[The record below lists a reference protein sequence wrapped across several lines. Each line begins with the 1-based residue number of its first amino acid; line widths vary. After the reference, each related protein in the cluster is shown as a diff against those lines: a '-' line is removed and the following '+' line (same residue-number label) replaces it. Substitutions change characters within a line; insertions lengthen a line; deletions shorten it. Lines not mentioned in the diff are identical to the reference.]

1 MNKLKMCCIFLVS
14 TTIFASGELNNT
26 ISKLNDEYK
35 ILQKQEHIM
44 YLKKQEEVEKLVVEI
59 SELKVIK
66 EKLLNTIKNQTEERK
81 KRFFKDDFDEL
92 INLYKQKLVQI
103 DKKITED
110 NKIIIDFEKYRRE
123 SI

>member
-1 MNKLKMCCIFLVS
+1 MVS

-66 EKLLNTIKNQTEERK
+66 EKLLNTIKNQNEERK

>member
-66 EKLLNTIKNQTEERK
+66 EKLLNTIKNQNEERK